1 MNVLQALMGWAT
13 GQTMGSYSKPSRVK
27 QRFVSPRHP
36 TKKGPGRSKGS
47 DAMASHKKAFV
58 RNGGVL
64 VKLPKNIPSGIAP
77 QGRYRKGENPIGTN
91 VRA

>member
-1 MNVLQALMGWAT
+1 MSILRALLAWANPT
-13 GQTMGSYSKPSRVK
+13 FGKPQPNKKRG
-27 QRFVSPRHP
+27 VSPRHP

-47 DAMASHKKAFV
+47 DPMSSLKKKY
-58 RNGGVL
+58 GTTP
-64 VKLPKNIPSGIAP
+64 KLPKHIPSGIAP